1 MLGGRR
7 FAEVLLRGHECRAR
21 VQTTFWKIVMS
32 IDFQGSDIDRAALV
46 IMHYQVDVFDILFGK
61 EPSPLLDRCNA
72 LIRSWRATGRPVLF
86 PNFSLGEEYE
96 HAPPATNRQISP
108 YLPSGRFRT
117 GLPVEGLAIERGDL
131 FYACPRASVFY
142 GTALDA
148 DLRTR
153 GVRMYS
159 KKSQSELI
167 ENKDY
172 NMVLLLPHNATK
184 IIYFSKSFSI
194 RFFLLVIKEYYVFL
208 KVAANGL
215 GYGQWR
221 FA

>member
-1 MLGGRR
+1 M
-7 FAEVLLRGHECRAR
+7 
-21 VQTTFWKIVMS
+21 
-32 IDFQGSDIDRAALV
+32 
-46 IMHYQVDVFDILFGK
+46 
-61 EPSPLLDRCNA
+61 
-72 LIRSWRATGRPVLF
+72 LF

-153 GVRMYS
+153 GVSTLVMAGIS
-159 KKSQSELI
+159 TTGV
-167 ENKDY
+167 
-172 NMVLLLPHNATK
+172 VLSALVASAMGIASLMTSTIMERAKEIGLMKALGARQWQIMLLFYLEAASSGLAGGALGCIAGWGLAKAIGVMLFDAPLNFAW
-184 IIYFSKSFSI
+184 IVVPCV
-194 RFFLLVIKEYYVFL
+194 LVIAVLIALIGTWFPARRIARLYPVEVL
-208 KVAANGL
+208 
-215 GYGQWR
+215 YGR
-221 FA
+221 